1 MTQRR
6 RTQAERIA
14 ISDDA
19 LFKAA
24 ISIIAQEGPNKMT
37 LANVGKTAGYTG
49 GLVSHR
55 FGSKI
60 GLLKAVSERIV
71 TLWTDRVL
79 DSPRIKRH
87 SGMDG
92 LKMLADE
99 YLNNLKK
106 GSELMMAMHRLM
118 NASYGNCPELRPYFQ
133 DYDQTLRLK
142 LAEELKENEEL
153 PPGFD
158 AGAFAILYMAS
169 LRGIAQQFFI
179 SQGKFNLKAA
189 KAAVWKMCDDALR
202 P

>member
-19 LFKAA
+19 MFKAA

-49 GLVSHR
+49 GLVSYR

-60 GLLKAVSERIV
+60 GLLKEVSERIV
-71 TLWTDRVL
+71 TLWTDRVI
-79 DSPRIKRH
+79 DSPKIQKL

-92 LKMLADE
+92 LKTLADE
-99 YLNNLKK
+99 YLKNLKK
-106 GSELMMAMHRLM
+106 GSELMIAMHRLM
-118 NASYGNCPELRPYFQ
+118 NASYGNCPELRPYFE

-142 LAEELKENEEL
+142 LAEDLKENEKL

-158 AGAFAILYMAS
+158 ANAFAILYMAS
-169 LRGIAQQFFI
+169 LRGIAQQFFV
-179 SQGKFNLKAA
+179 SQSKFDLKTA
-189 KAAVWKMCDDALR
+189 KAAVWKMCDDALK